1 MVRRK
6 KRRKFKERLRERVR
20 KLKAA
25 VPAVAA
31 AIVITFLIVSLGPVI
46 HKIYLTVK
54 KIGFKKFEESGG
66 EL

>member
-1 MVRRK
+1 M
-6 KRRKFKERLRERVR
+6 R

-54 KIGFKKFEESGG
+54 KIGFKKVEESGG